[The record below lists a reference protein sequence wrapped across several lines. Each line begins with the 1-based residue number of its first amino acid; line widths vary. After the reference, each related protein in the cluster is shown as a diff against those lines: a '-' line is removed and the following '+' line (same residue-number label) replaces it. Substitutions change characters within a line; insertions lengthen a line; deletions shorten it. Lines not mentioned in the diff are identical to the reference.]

1 MDSYKSL
8 RANVQLRNKMHE
20 FILTVFMIPNISDVK
35 IQYFK
40 RNFFIENE
48 SIYYGLVTFE

>member
-20 FILTVFMIPNISDVK
+20 FILAVFMIPNISDVK